1 MPTPRVTI
9 VGGSGFVGQAL
20 LGELHAEGIE
30 AVGLNSDTLDLTS
43 PDCLDTLCAELDT
56 RTVLIVATRS
66 RHAHGSSEGF
76 MEDVAMAT
84 NIARALERCPVARC
98 LYFSSVSVY
107 GDSSTNLEVTEEAP
121 IAPTNPYGVAKFVGE
136 CLIGQVARE
145 TAIPF
150 VCLRPCK
157 IYGPGDHLETYGP
170 ARFIRSMM
178 LHGQVTLFGDGSE
191 LRDYVFYRD
200 VVRITVQFALGD
212 RVGTFNVASGQS
224 HSFQQIV
231 ACVAQLTGR
240 DVRIEYVE
248 RDRPKVDQGVSPAR
262 LLSALPGFRF
272 TDLEQGLAE
281 TSRYFE
287 TNLLQKT

>member
-20 LGELHAEGIE
+20 LGELHAEGVE

-43 PDCLDTLCAELDT
+43 PDCLDTLCAELDR
-56 RTVLIVATRS
+56 RTVLIVVTRS
-66 RHAHGSSEGF
+66 RHAHGSFEGF

-107 GDSSTNLEVTEEAP
+107 GDSSTNLEVTEETP
-121 IAPTNPYGVAKFVGE
+121 IAPTNPYGAAKFVGE

-248 RDRPKVDQGVSPAR
+248 RDRPKVDQGVNPAR
-262 LLSALPGFRF
+262 LLAALPGFRF